1 MSSTTG
7 GWVLA
12 WPHRPP
18 RRPCGTRGLA
28 PERGVLAAVAPP
40 WAPHIT
46 GPIGGGRGPCHDY
59 ATARGLPL
67 PSPVPLTPRNHPY
80 TALHFQGFCRIH
92 LDPQPSTDGAM
103 TRCDRRGDQL

>member
-46 GPIGGGRGPCHDY
+46 GPMGGGTRSLSRLRHSS
-59 ATARGLPL
+59 R
-67 PSPVPLTPRNHPY
+67 SPAAQSGALTPRNHPY